1 MAVLQTTYSESLAAG
16 FPGMVANGE
25 TSNRITRTIED
36 AAGIAFGAAA
46 FRGSGDHGCTDTV
59 GTAAT
64 FLGPVISTSA
74 LGLTAGQT
82 ADTYPQYEN
91 VPIMTQGAIWVLTG
105 DAVTDGAPVYVDA
118 ATGEWTDTSTDNILA
133 TDWIFD
139 TTGAADTLV
148 KIVKR

>member
-1 MAVLQTTYSESLAAG
+1 MAELQTTYTDTVAAG
-16 FPGMVANGE
+16 YPGMVANGE
-25 TSNRITRTIED
+25 TSNGISRTCED
-36 AAGIAFGAAA
+36 AAGIPFGAAA
-46 FRGSGDHGCTDTV
+46 FRGSGDHACTDTV

-64 FLGPVISTSA
+64 FLGPVIATNAIA
-74 LGLTAGQT
+74 LIAGQT
-82 ADTYPQYEN
+82 ADLYPQYES
-91 VPIMTQGAIWVLTG
+91 VAIMTQGAIWVLTG

>member
-1 MAVLQTTYSESLAAG
+1 MAELQTVYTDIIAAG

-25 TSNRITRTIED
+25 TSNRITRTIEG
-36 AAGIAFGAAA
+36 AAGIGFGKAA
-46 FRGSGDHGCTDTV
+46 FRGTGDHGCVVTV

-64 FLGPVISTSA
+64 FLGPVIASTVQ
-74 LGLTAGQT
+74 GFIAGQT
-82 ADTYPQYEN
+82 ADTYAQYEN

-105 DAVTDGAPVYVDA
+105 DAVTDGAQVYVDA

>member
-1 MAVLQTTYSESLAAG
+1 MAELQTTYSDTIAAG

-25 TSNRITRTIED
+25 TSNRISRTCED
-36 AAGIAFGAAA
+36 AAGIPFGAAA

-64 FLGPVISTSA
+64 FLGPVIATSA
-74 LGLTAGQT
+74 LALIAGQT
-82 ADTYPQYEN
+82 ADLYPQYES
-91 VPIMTQGAIWVLTG
+91 VAIMTQGAIWVLTG

-118 ATGEWTDTSTDNILA
+118 ATGEWTDTSTDNIAA
-133 TDWIFD
+133 TDWVFD
-139 TTGAADTLV
+139 TTGGADTLV

>member
-1 MAVLQTTYSESLAAG
+1 MAELQTTFSDTIAAG
-16 FPGMVANGE
+16 YPGMIANGE
-25 TSNRITRTIED
+25 TSNRITRTCED
-36 AAGIAFGAAA
+36 SAGIPFGAAA

-64 FLGPVISTSA
+64 FLGPVIATSA
-74 LGLTAGQT
+74 LGLTAGAS
-82 ADTYPQYEN
+82 ADTYAQYDD
-91 VPIMTQGAIWVLTG
+91 VAILTQGAMWVLCG

-118 ATGEWTDTSTDNILA
+118 STGEWTDTSTDNIAA

-139 TTGAADTLV
+139 TTGGADTLV

>member
-1 MAVLQTTYSESLAAG
+1 MPVLQTTYSDTVAAG
-16 FPGMVANGE
+16 YPGMVANGE
-25 TSNRITRTIED
+25 TSNRITRTCEVSG
-36 AAGIAFGAAA
+36 GIAFGAAA
-46 FRGSGDHGCTDTV
+46 FRGSGDHGCTNVV

-64 FLGPVISTSA
+64 FLGPVIATSA
-74 LGLTAGQT
+74 QAIVAGGD
-82 ADTYPQYEN
+82 ADEYAQYDN
-91 VPIMTQGAIWVLTG
+91 VNIMTQGAIWVLCG

-118 ATGEWTDTSTDNILA
+118 ATGEWTDTSTDNIAA

>member
-1 MAVLQTTYSESLAAG
+1 MAVLQSTYSEDLAFGYA
-16 FPGMVANGE
+16 GMVANGE
-25 TSNRITRTIED
+25 TSNRITRTCED
-36 AAGIAFGAAA
+36 SAGIPFGAAA

-64 FLGPVISTSA
+64 FLGPVIATSA
-74 LGLTAGQT
+74 LGLVSGQT
-82 ADTYPQYEN
+82 ADVYPQYEN
-91 VPIMTQGAIWVLTG
+91 VAIMTQGAIWVLCG

-118 ATGEWTDTSTDNILA
+118 ATGEWTDTSTDNIAA
-133 TDWIFD
+133 TDWVFD